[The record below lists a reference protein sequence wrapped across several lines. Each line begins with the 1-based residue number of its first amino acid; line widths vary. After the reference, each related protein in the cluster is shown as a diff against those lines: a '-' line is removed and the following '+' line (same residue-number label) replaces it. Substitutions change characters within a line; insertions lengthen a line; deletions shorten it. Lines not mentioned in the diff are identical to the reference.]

1 MLCLGVFLRLMGMK
15 WTLPGGYMAKIRA
28 FGLIIFFGLLRETD
42 QEADC
47 IGLFSV
53 YTVLF
58 GRASNHVWA

>member
-1 MLCLGVFLRLMGMK
+1 MK

-42 QEADC
+42 QKADC